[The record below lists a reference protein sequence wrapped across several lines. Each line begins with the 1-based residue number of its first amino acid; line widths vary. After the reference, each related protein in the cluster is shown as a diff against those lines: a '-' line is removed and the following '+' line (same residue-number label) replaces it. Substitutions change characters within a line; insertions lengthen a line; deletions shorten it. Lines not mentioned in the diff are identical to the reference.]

1 MKAPKGYGWG
11 KKPALATR
19 GVMHEEETVAQG
31 EEQGALCT
39 TNYVPWPRTSRALPY
54 GATCDV

>member
-1 MKAPKGYGWG
+1 MKAPKGDDRG
-11 KKPALATR
+11 KKPAFATR

-39 TNYVPWPRTSRALPY
+39 ANYVPWPRTSRALPY
-54 GATCDV
+54 DATCDV